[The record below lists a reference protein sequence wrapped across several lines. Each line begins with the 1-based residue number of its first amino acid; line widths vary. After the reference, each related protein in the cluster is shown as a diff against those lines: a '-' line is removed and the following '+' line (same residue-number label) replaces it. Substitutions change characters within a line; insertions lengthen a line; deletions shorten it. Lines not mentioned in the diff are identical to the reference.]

1 MLLNKLKSLELKLKT
16 ELKNRFTNGIVSPA
30 PIEIKIKGDIALKII
45 DQS

>member
-1 MLLNKLKSLELKLKT
+1 MLLNKLKSLELKSKI

-30 PIEIKIKGDIALKII
+30 PIEININGDIALNIF